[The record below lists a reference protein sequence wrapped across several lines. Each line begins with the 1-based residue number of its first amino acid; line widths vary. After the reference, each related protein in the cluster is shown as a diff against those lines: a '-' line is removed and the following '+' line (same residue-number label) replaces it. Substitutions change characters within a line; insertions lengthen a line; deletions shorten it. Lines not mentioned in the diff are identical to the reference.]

1 MEHWIKAKE
10 AFSALSQREKILI
23 TLVGWVAVIFIS
35 LTFLVEPK
43 IAQYQKVER
52 DITRLNN
59 SISSLK
65 QQIELAQFRLQKDP
79 NVEINEQYQALTLES
94 QDLAELL
101 SNRVAALVSPSQ
113 MAQLLETVLQES
125 SKLTL
130 LSMSTLRSERLLDE
144 NNVAGYYIHP
154 VKLVLSGNYFDIEAY
169 LSSLEALPVKYY
181 WRNFNYEVKKYPI
194 AELSIEVYTLGS
206 SKGFIGG

>member
-10 AFSALSQREKILI
+10 LFSAFSQREKILI
-23 TLVGWVAVIFIS
+23 ALVGWVAVIFIS
-35 LTFLVEPK
+35 LTFIVEPK
-43 IAQYQKVER
+43 IAEYQKVER
-52 DITRLNN
+52 DVTRLNN
-59 SISSLK
+59 AITSLK

-79 NVEINEQYQALTLES
+79 NIEIDQQYQALTLES

-130 LSMSTLRSERLLDE
+130 LSMSTLSSERLLDE

-169 LSSLEALPVKYY
+169 LSSLEALSVKYY
-181 WRNFNYEVKKYPI
+181 WRSFNYEVKKYPI

>member
-1 MEHWIKAKE
+1 MEYWIKAKE

-43 IAQYQKVER
+43 VAQYQKVER
-52 DITRLNN
+52 DITRLDS
-59 SISSLK
+59 SITSLK

-79 NVEINEQYQALTLES
+79 NVEINNQYQALTLES

-113 MAQLLETVLQES
+113 MAQLLETVLQKS

-169 LSSLEALPVKYY
+169 LSNLEALSVKYY
-181 WRNFNYEVKKYPI
+181 WRNFSYEVKKYPI

>member
-43 IAQYQKVER
+43 VAQYQKVER

-79 NVEINEQYQALTLES
+79 NVEINKQYQALTLES

>member
-10 AFSALSQREKILI
+10 AFSTLSQREKILI

-43 IAQYQKVER
+43 VAQYQKVER

-79 NVEINEQYQALTLES
+79 NVEINQQYQALTLES

-154 VKLVLSGNYFDIEAY
+154 VRLVLSGNYFDIEAY

>member
-43 IAQYQKVER
+43 VAQYQKVER

-79 NVEINEQYQALTLES
+79 NVEINQQYQALTLES

-206 SKGFIGG
+206 SKGFIVG

>member
-43 IAQYQKVER
+43 VAQYQKEER

-59 SISSLK
+59 SISSSK

-79 NVEINEQYQALTLES
+79 NVEINKQYQALTLES
-94 QDLAELL
+94 QALAELL

>member
-113 MAQLLETVLQES
+113 MAQVLETVLQES

>member
-43 IAQYQKVER
+43 IAEYQKVER

-79 NVEINEQYQALTLES
+79 NVEINQQYQALTLES

>member
-43 IAQYQKVER
+43 IAEYQKVER

-79 NVEINEQYQALTLES
+79 NVEINQQYQALTLES

-101 SNRVAALVSPSQ
+101 STRVAALVSPSQ

>member
-1 MEHWIKAKE
+1 MEHWIKAKD
-10 AFSALSQREKILI
+10 AFTALSQREKILI
-23 TLVGWVAVIFIS
+23 IAVGWVAVIFMS

-43 IAQYQKVER
+43 VAEYQRVER

-79 NVEINEQYQALTLES
+79 NVDINKQYQALTLES

-130 LSMSTLRSERLLDE
+130 LSMSTLSSERLLDE

>member
-23 TLVGWVAVIFIS
+23 TVVGWVAVIFIS
-35 LTFLVEPK
+35 LTLLIEPK
-43 IAQYQKVER
+43 VAEYQKVER

-79 NVEINEQYQALTLES
+79 NVEINQQYQALTLES

-154 VKLVLSGNYFDIEAY
+154 VRLVLSGNYFDIEAY

>member
-43 IAQYQKVER
+43 VAQYQKVER

-79 NVEINEQYQALTLES
+79 NVEINQQYQALTLES

-154 VKLVLSGNYFDIEAY
+154 VRLVLSGNYFDIEAY

>member
-43 IAQYQKVER
+43 IAEYQKVER

-79 NVEINEQYQALTLES
+79 NVEINKQYQALTLES

>member
-43 IAQYQKVER
+43 VAQYQKVER

-79 NVEINEQYQALTLES
+79 NVEINQQYQALTLES

>member
-43 IAQYQKVER
+43 IAEYQKVER

-79 NVEINEQYQALTLES
+79 NVEINKQYQALTLES

-154 VKLVLSGNYFDIEAY
+154 IKLVLSGNYFDIEAY

>member
-23 TLVGWVAVIFIS
+23 TVVGWVAVIFIS
-35 LTFLVEPK
+35 LTLLIEPK
-43 IAQYQKVER
+43 VAEYQKVER

-65 QQIELAQFRLQKDP
+65 QQIELAQFKLQKDP
-79 NVEINEQYQALTLES
+79 NAETNQQFESLTLES

-113 MAQLLETVLQES
+113 MAPLLETVLQES

-169 LSSLEALPVKYY
+169 LSRLEALPVKYY
-181 WRNFNYEVKKYPI
+181 WRNFHYEVKKYPI

>member
-1 MEHWIKAKE
+1 MEHWIKAKD
-10 AFSALSQREKILI
+10 AFTALSQREKILI
-23 TLVGWVAVIFIS
+23 IAVGWVAVIFMS

-43 IAQYQKVER
+43 VAEYQRVER

-79 NVEINEQYQALTLES
+79 NVDINKQYQALTLES
-94 QDLAELL
+94 QELAELL

-130 LSMSTLRSERLLDE
+130 LSMSTLSSERLLDE

>member
-23 TLVGWVAVIFIS
+23 TLVGWIAVIFIS

-43 IAQYQKVER
+43 VAEYQKVER

-79 NVEINEQYQALTLES
+79 NVEINQQYQALTLES